1 MTKRLAPSSTLH
13 RLLLASPV
21 GPLLVEHDGAA
32 VHAVHFWEQGKHPP
46 AGTRVEPTRDD
57 ALGWEIAKQL
67 REYFAG
73 ARRDFDLP
81 LAAEGTDFQQRVWQA
96 LRAIPFG
103 RTCSYRDVAVAIG
116 VPRGSQA
123 VGQANRHNPI
133 PIVVPCHR
141 VLDAKG
147 GIGGFMGAGPDGPGS
162 AIKRWLLAH
171 ERSLCPP
178 EEAAAPD
185 LFDTP

>member
-1 MTKRLAPSSTLH
+1 ME
-13 RLLLASPV
+13 SPV
-21 GPLLVEHDGAA
+21 GPLLLTSDGTHLTGLYMNEHRHGPDGVGEGWVENEDAA
-32 VHAVHFWEQGKHPP
+32 PLSE
-46 AGTRVEPTRDD
+46 
-57 ALGWEIAKQL
+57 AKRQL
-67 REYFAG
+67 AAYFAG
-73 ARRDFDLP
+73 ERTDFDLP
-81 LAAEGTDFQQRVWQA
+81 LAAEGTDFQQRVWRA

-103 RTCSYRDVAVAIG
+103 RTCSYREVAATIG

-123 VGQANRHNPI
+123 VGQANRRNPI

-162 AIKRWLLAH
+162 SIKRWLLAH
-171 ERSLCPP
+171 ERSLRPP

>member
-1 MTKRLAPSSTLH
+1 MTKRFEPSATLH
-13 RLLLASPV
+13 RLLLTSPV
-21 GPLLVEHDGAA
+21 GPLLVEHDGTG

-81 LAAEGTDFQQRVWQA
+81 LAPSGTDFQRRVWDD

-103 RTCSYRDVAVAIG
+103 ATCSYGDVAGRIG
-116 VPRGSQA
+116 TPRGSQA
-123 VGQANRHNPI
+123 VGQANRRNPI
-133 PIVVPCHR
+133 PIIVPCHR
-141 VLDAKG
+141 VLDSKG
-147 GIGGFMGAGPDGPGS
+147 GIGGYMGTSEGAGI
-162 AIKRWLLAH
+162 ARKRWLLEH
-171 ERSLCPP
+171 EKKCVS
-178 EEAAAPD
+178 ASV
-185 LFDTP
+185 